1 MLKGTELLEGFQGK
15 VFFFFFFFFKE
26 KVFKEG
32 EGGEL
37 WSVWSVC
44 GHSSDSG

>member
-15 VFFFFFFFFKE
+15 VFFFKG

-37 WSVWSVC
+37 WSVWSVW